1 MRKIVYTLLLTLAL
15 SAPAY
20 AQTAP
25 VDAFSDTNTE
35 AGAEAAP
42 EKMLDIRAVKSP
54 GGITA
59 WLVEDRT
66 LPIIAIEFSFKEAG
80 AARESKDR
88 QGLARLVS
96 NTLDEG
102 AGDYDS
108 QAFQKALSDHSISLS
123 FGAGRDDFSG
133 SLKMLTRHKDKALA
147 LMTLA
152 LTKPRFDQD
161 AIDRMKAANIA
172 RIKSSMTEPDWIAAR
187 LQNDRAYGDHPYALN
202 SGGTL
207 TSLAAITRD
216 DLQHF
221 VKNNLTRDRL
231 HVGVAGDIGADELGR
246 VLDQLFA
253 GLPEKAATRDIKD
266 TAIQN
271 IGKTYLYKQDIPQS
285 FITLVGEGLDYRDP
299 DYYPA
304 LIMNFALG
312 GSGFGSRLT
321 EEVREKR
328 GLTYGVNSYL
338 FDMDHAS
345 GFTIGLSTEN
355 KNAGEALSLIK
366 AEMIRLRDH
375 NITAAELK
383 TAQDYMVGSLPLSF
397 SSTSSIAAT
406 VRWLQEVGY
415 PMDHYDRYPDLIR
428 GVTLTDIERVSKRL
442 LHPDKMLTILVG
454 QPTEISIT
462 DTVTALPNVE

>member
-1 MRKIVYTLLLTLAL
+1 MRKIVYTLLLTLTLA
-15 SAPAY
+15 APAY
-20 AQTAP
+20 AQTTP
-25 VDAFSDTNTE
+25 VGAFSGTATK
-35 AGAEAAP
+35 AAAP
-42 EKMLDIRAVKSP
+42 SQKMLDIREVKSP

-59 WLVEDRT
+59 WLVEDHN
-66 LPIIAIEFSFKEAG
+66 LPIISIEFSFKDAG

-102 AGDYDS
+102 AGDYDA
-108 QAFQKALSDHSISLS
+108 QAFQKALTDHSISLS

-133 SLKMLTRHKDKALA
+133 SLKMLTRHKDKALE
-147 LMTLA
+147 LMSLA
-152 LTKPRFDQD
+152 LTKPRFEQD
-161 AIDRMKAANIA
+161 AIARMKAANIA

-187 LQNDRAYGDHPYALN
+187 LQNDLTYGDHPYALN

-207 TSLAAITRD
+207 TSLNAITRD
-216 DLQHF
+216 DLQNF

-231 HVGVAGDIGADELGR
+231 HIGVAGDISADELSR
-246 VLDQLFA
+246 VLDQLFS
-253 GLPEKAATRDIKD
+253 GLPEKATTSAIKD

-285 FITLVGEGLDYRDP
+285 FISLVGEGLDYRDP

-304 LIMNFALG
+304 QVMNFVLG

-328 GLTYGVNSYL
+328 GLTYGINSYF

-345 GFTIGLSTEN
+345 GFVIGLSTEN
-355 KNAGEALSLIK
+355 KNAGDALKIIN
-366 AEMIRLRDH
+366 AQITRLRDQG
-375 NITAAELK
+375 ITPAELK
-383 TAQDYMVGSLPLSF
+383 GAQDYMVGSLPMSF
-397 SSTSSIAAT
+397 SSTATIAST

-415 PMDHYDRYPDLIR
+415 PMDHYDRYPDVIR
-428 GVTLTDIERVSKRL
+428 GVTLADIERVSKRL
-442 LHPDKMLTILVG
+442 LHPEKMLTILVG
-454 QPTEISIT
+454 QPTGITPT
-462 DTVTALPNVE
+462 DTVTVLPNVE

>member
-1 MRKIVYTLLLTLAL
+1 MRKIVYTLLLSLAL
-15 SAPAY
+15 SAPVC

-25 VDAFSDTNTE
+25 AGAFSGTE
-35 AGAEAAP
+35 TKTASTAP
-42 EKMLDIRAVKSP
+42 EKILDIREVKSP

-59 WLVEDRT
+59 WLVEDHT
-66 LPIIAIEFSFKEAG
+66 LPIIAIEFSFKDAG
-80 AARESKDR
+80 SAHESKER

-102 AGDYDS
+102 AGTYDS
-108 QAFQKALSDHSISLS
+108 QAFQKALTDHSISLS

-133 SLKMLTRHKDKALA
+133 SLKMLTRHKDKALE
-147 LMTLA
+147 LMKLA
-152 LTKPRFDQD
+152 LSKPRFDQE
-161 AIDRMKAANIA
+161 AINRMKAANIA

-187 LQNDRAYGDHPYALN
+187 LQNDKSYGDHPYALN

-207 TSLAAITRD
+207 TSLAAITRE
-216 DLQHF
+216 DLQDF

-231 HVGVAGDIGADELGR
+231 HIGVAGDITAEELGKI
-246 VLDQLFA
+246 LDQLFT
-253 GLPEKAATRDIKD
+253 GLPVKSNSGAIKD
-266 TAIQN
+266 TTIQN
-271 IGKTYLYKQDIPQS
+271 TGKTYLYKQDIPQS
-285 FITLVGEGLDYRDP
+285 FISLVGGGLDYRDP

-304 LIMNFALG
+304 LIMNFVLG

-355 KNAGEALSLIK
+355 KNAGAALDIIK
-366 AEMIRLRDH
+366 GEMIRLRDKG
-375 NITAAELK
+375 ITAAELK
-383 TAQDYMVGSLPLSF
+383 NAQDYMIGSLPMSF
-397 SSTSSIAAT
+397 SATDSIAGAL
-406 VRWLQEVGY
+406 RGLQEIGY

-428 GVTLTDIERVSKRL
+428 AVTLADVERAAKRL

-454 QPTEISIT
+454 QPEGIKGAES
-462 DTVTALPNVE
+462 VTTLPHVE

>member
-1 MRKIVYTLLLTLAL
+1 MRKIVYTLLLSLTFA
-15 SAPAY
+15 APAY

-25 VDAFSDTNTE
+25 VGAFSGTTAKTE
-35 AGAEAAP
+35 SPAP
-42 EKMLDIRAVKSP
+42 KKMLDIREVKSP
-54 GGITA
+54 GGMTA
-59 WLVEDRT
+59 WLVEDHT
-66 LPIIAIEFSFKEAG
+66 LPIISIEFSFKEAG
-80 AARESKDR
+80 SARESKDR

-102 AGDYDS
+102 AGDYDA
-108 QAFQKALSDHSISLS
+108 QAFQKALTDNSISLS

-133 SLKMLTRHKDKALA
+133 SLKMLTRHKDKALE
-147 LMTLA
+147 LMSLA
-152 LTKPRFDQD
+152 LTQPRFEQD

-187 LQNDRAYGDHPYALN
+187 LQNDRTYGDHPYALN

-207 TSLAAITRD
+207 SSLAAITRE
-216 DLQHF
+216 DLQNF

-231 HVGVAGDIGADELGR
+231 HIGVAGDISADELGR

-253 GLPEKAATRDIKD
+253 GLPEKATTSEIKD
-266 TAIQN
+266 TTIQN

-285 FITLVGEGLDYRDP
+285 FISMVGEGLDYRDP

-304 LIMNFALG
+304 QIMNFVLG

-328 GLTYGVNSYL
+328 GLTYGVSSYL

-345 GFTIGLSTEN
+345 GFVIGLSTEN
-355 KNAGEALSLIK
+355 KNTAEALKIIN
-366 AEMIRLRDH
+366 AEMARMRDQG
-375 NITAAELK
+375 ITADELK
-383 TAQDYMVGSLPLSF
+383 AAQDYMIGSLPMSF
-397 SSTSSIAAT
+397 SSTATIAGT
-406 VRWLQEVGY
+406 IRWLQEVGY

-428 GVTLTDIERVSKRL
+428 GVTLADIEKVSKRL

-454 QPTEISIT
+454 QPAGIT
-462 DTVTALPNVE
+462 GAETVTTLPNVE